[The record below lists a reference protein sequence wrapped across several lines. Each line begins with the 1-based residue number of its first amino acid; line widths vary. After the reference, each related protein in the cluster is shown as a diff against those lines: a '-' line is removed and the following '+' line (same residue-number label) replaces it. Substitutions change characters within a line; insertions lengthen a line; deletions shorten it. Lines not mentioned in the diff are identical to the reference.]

1 MHHSNFTRDQLIIEA
16 ETLEEC
22 GEYLHVELMG
32 YSPEELRAAAMIAH
46 SPHYAIP
53 QNLNGSCQKGTIMI
67 NDPLVQKEQQ
77 ILQEVAPELSISGVG
92 SSNDKIT
99 EVRVGFPLK
108 GNKELILKLRRIGWY
123 CAYRS
128 KRNGSFYQIMRKD
141 FHYQKYAIYRTEFGL
156 HAKMYFDN
164 IYAVRHAGLHYIK
177 VDSLPVT
184 VNRKG
189 GYTSFEMEYD
199 LKDGF
204 VEIIELLEGEEPL
217 TREQMYPKNS
227 DKFKYGWIDRA
238 GNTYTCGFE
247 GHYYCAEAICK
258 EQGIDSYNPESEL
271 EKQGYVRISRPAPYT
286 YENMDQTYPYFCT
299 YASNVGEYITK
310 KQYEKLCELGF
321 GEDPHVNLW
330 CRWDT

>member
-99 EVRVGFPLK
+99 EVRVSFPLK

-128 KRNGSFYQIMRKD
+128 KRNIS
-141 FHYQKYAIYRTEFGL
+141 L
-156 HAKMYFDN
+156 
-164 IYAVRHAGLHYIK
+164 LLYIC
-177 VDSLPVT
+177 
-184 VNRKG
+184 
-189 GYTSFEMEYD
+189 F
-199 LKDGF
+199 
-204 VEIIELLEGEEPL
+204 
-217 TREQMYPKNS
+217 Q
-227 DKFKYGWIDRA
+227 
-238 GNTYTCGFE
+238 
-247 GHYYCAEAICK
+247 
-258 EQGIDSYNPESEL
+258 
-271 EKQGYVRISRPAPYT
+271 
-286 YENMDQTYPYFCT
+286 
-299 YASNVGEYITK
+299 
-310 KQYEKLCELGF
+310 
-321 GEDPHVNLW
+321 
-330 CRWDT
+330 RW